1 MTEKQ
6 QSDTEWVDSL
16 VKQIEQ
22 LDQEAENLYVLADR
36 LYNVLSDVVK
46 ENQGGLSPAILVRA
60 NEALGWAEDMLHVP
74 KKRRGMPGT
83 GGGETELQ
91 QGKVR

>member
-60 NEALGWAEDMLHVP
+60 NEALVQ
-74 KKRRGMPGT
+74 
-83 GGGETELQ
+83 LQ
-91 QGKVR
+91 ES